1 MTWMHLDNRMLPTL
15 AWDAFSSGL
24 EFVKVGAQSFNHSHI
39 NPVEKVVGKY
49 LKYADKKRKIPLTQ

>member
-1 MTWMHLDNRMLPTL
+1 MHKDNRMLPTF
-15 AWDAFSSGL
+15 ACGAFSSGL

-49 LKYADKKRKIPLTQ
+49 LKYVDKKRKIPLTQ